1 MATAV
6 GLQSRA
12 YDWLWTE
19 EPAIEATCEEARN
32 SVIPDHIHSTVLAA
46 GKSIQIEEYQKIW
59 LRLQQD
65 LALKMPN
72 NTFEI
77 VEGSGHHIH
86 LDQPE
91 KVIQVIIQLVEKIR
105 CIDK

>member
-1 MATAV
+1 
-6 GLQSRA
+6 L
-12 YDWLWTE
+12 
-19 EPAIEATCEEARN
+19 
-32 SVIPDHIHSTVLAA
+32 
-46 GKSIQIEEYQKIW
+46 

-65 LALKMPN
+65 LAQKMPN

-91 KVIQVIIQLVEKIR
+91 KVIQVIIQLVEKVR